1 MFLFPIADA
10 FLPDKSVKNEDSKDI
25 IETVTETEEDNTK
38 EVDPKMELN
47 NSGDVDVVFCEF
59 CKLKFTKQECNG
71 RQKDKWRHHVYSKH
85 LKSKIDEAVKDSSTH
100 CPIENCDYKTKNPN
114 RKLIIQH
121 YIGYK
126 SHGILEKLIAEELQ
140 LNKNVENEDSK
151 VDFETVSEV
160 EEDIIM
166 DIDHDSKVELK
177 KAGNNTI
184 VCEFCQKEFSEEEFG
199 GRRKDRWR
207 QHIYGKHLKN
217 TIDETIEDLLICP
230 VENCTFEMEKYEK
243 SRIVQHYISGKHGI
257 LETLIANQLQTD
269 RIFEGKEEDA
279 TDDDLESTFI
289 EKNLNQTE
297 KKKKFSCDSCGK
309 LFRNLS
315 SLQQHFKKDH
325 LAYSKIKDEKD
336 TTNELLKILNEP
348 DDDVMMDHDSKLEL
362 NNAGNNEIVCEF
374 CGQNFSEIEFAGRR
388 KEKWRKHVYSNHLK
402 NTIDETIE
410 GLTNCPVENCD
421 FEIKKFDRFRIVQH
435 YISGQ
440 HGILE
445 KLIAKTLNE
454 DAKNVEKDG
463 TDDFETEDTIMEN
476 LDEDLISERDT
487 VSQNL

>member
-1 MFLFPIADA
+1 MFPIADA
-10 FLPDKSVKNEDSKDI
+10 FLPDKNVKKNDAKENF
-25 IETVTETEEDNTK
+25 ETVNGSEEDNI
-38 EVDPKMELN
+38 MEIDSKVESNSNAEN
-47 NSGDVDVVFCEF
+47 NVTVCEF
-59 CKLKFTKQECNG
+59 CGLEFSENIAGVK
-71 RQKDKWRHHVYSKH
+71 RWRHHLYSKH
-85 LKSKIDEAVKDSSTH
+85 LKSKIDDAIKYSSTN
-100 CPIENCDYKTKNPN
+100 CPIENCDYETKTPN
-114 RKLIIQH
+114 RQLIIQH

-126 SHGILEKLIAEELQ
+126 SHGILEKLIADELQ
-140 LNKNVENEDSK
+140 LNKNVKNEDSK
-151 VDFETVSEV
+151 VDFETINEV

-217 TIDETIEDLLICP
+217 TIDETIEDLLHCP
-230 VENCTFEMEKYEK
+230 VENCSFEMEKYEK
-243 SRIVQHYISGKHGI
+243 NRLVQHYISGKHGI

-269 RIFEGKEEDA
+269 RIIEGKEEDA

-309 LFRNLS
+309 LFRNLF
-315 SLQQHFKKDH
+315 SLQQHFKKYH

-463 TDDFETEDTIMEN
+463 KDDFETEDTIMEN

-487 VSQNL
+487 VSPNL

>member
-10 FLPDKSVKNEDSKDI
+10 FLPDKNVKKNDAKENF
-25 IETVTETEEDNTK
+25 ETVNGSEEDNI
-38 EVDPKMELN
+38 MEIDSKVESNSNAEN
-47 NSGDVDVVFCEF
+47 NVTVCEF
-59 CKLKFTKQECNG
+59 CGLEFSENIAGVK
-71 RQKDKWRHHVYSKH
+71 RWRHHLYSKH
-85 LKSKIDEAVKDSSTH
+85 LKSKIDDAIKYSSTN
-100 CPIENCDYKTKNPN
+100 CPIENCDYETKTPN
-114 RKLIIQH
+114 RQLIIQH

-126 SHGILEKLIAEELQ
+126 SHGILEKLIADELQ

-151 VDFETVSEV
+151 VAFETVNEV
-160 EEDIIM
+160 EEDIM
-166 DIDHDSKVELK
+166 DIDHDSKVKLK
-177 KAGNNTI
+177 KTGNNSI

-217 TIDETIEDLLICP
+217 TIDETIEDLLHCP
-230 VENCTFEMEKYEK
+230 VENCSFEMEKYEK
-243 SRIVQHYISGKHGI
+243 NRLVQHYISGKHGI

-269 RIFEGKEEDA
+269 RIIEGKEEDA

-309 LFRNLS
+309 LFRNLF
-315 SLQQHFKKDH
+315 SLQQHFKKYH

-463 TDDFETEDTIMEN
+463 KDDFETEDTIMEN

-487 VSQNL
+487 VSPNL